1 MQQNFA
7 NFGLLY
13 FAR

>member
-1 MQQNFA
+1 MLQNFA

-13 FAR
+13 YAR